1 MNPQAI
7 IAKLKQYP
15 IAVGGFVFILIVGGG
30 YFLRKSHVPE
40 LEGKREILEVKWEA
54 MTANATESIDIA
66 EHVEKINDYSKE
78 IKTRLMVRES
88 KAINQQYFYGLQEQT
103 GISLTTLAQSDIP
116 PPPRA
121 PPGKPNLT
129 LYAPIAYSVGISGTF
144 YQVLDFLNRLEHGR
158 YFTRI
163 EGFSCNTLGGNE
175 TDAVQ
180 ISLKMDILGVK

>member
-1 MNPQAI
+1 MNTQAI
-7 IAKLKQYP
+7 LAKIKQYP
-15 IAVGGFVFILIVGGG
+15 LAVGGLVFIVIVGAG

-40 LEGKREILEVKWEA
+40 LEGKREILEAQWEA
-54 MTANATESIDIA
+54 MTSNTTESTDVTGQ
-66 EHVEKINDYSKE
+66 VEKINEYSKE
-78 IKTRLMVRES
+78 INSRLMVRAT
-88 KAINQQYFYGLQEQT
+88 KAVNQQYFYGLEEQT
-103 GISLTTLAQSDIP
+103 GISLTLLSQSDTP

-144 YQVLDFLNRLEHGR
+144 HQVLDFLSRLEHGQ

-163 EGFSCNTLGGNE
+163 EGFSCNSIGKDE
-175 TDAVQ
+175 ADAVQ